1 MSGLKTKRKKTITAV
16 NANLLNNNI
25 EKLITQDT
33 SSPSFMILE
42 IFLDA
47 LELTIFIHSKFRKQ
61 SAILDLILPPKTW
74 ANMLNLFRAIE
85 DIITLKIE

>member
-1 MSGLKTKRKKTITAV
+1 MSGLKTKRKKIMIAV
-16 NANLLNNNI
+16 NANLLNNSI

-42 IFLDA
+42 IFLDD
-47 LELTIFIHSKFRKQ
+47 LELTIFIHSKLRKQ
-61 SAILDLILPPKTW
+61 SAILDLTLPPKTW

-85 DIITLKIE
+85 ERITLKIE